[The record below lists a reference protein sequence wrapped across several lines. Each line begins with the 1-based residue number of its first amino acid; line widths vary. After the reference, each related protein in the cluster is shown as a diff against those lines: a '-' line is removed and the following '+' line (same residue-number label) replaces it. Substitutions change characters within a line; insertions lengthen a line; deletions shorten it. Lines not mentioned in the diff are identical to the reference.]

1 MAVNISNKQAYFK
14 YEILKTYEAGLVLSG
29 PEVKSMKKGR
39 AHLKGAYIS
48 FRPSM
53 RGKDEEAYLVNAH
66 ISRYAP
72 AGLQPD
78 YDPTRPRKL
87 LLTKKELSHL
97 RGKAQEKGLTILPLK
112 VYTKR
117 GFLKLTIGVARGKSL
132 HDKRE
137 AIKEK
142 DVARTLRRKVKEQY
156 RAR

>member
-1 MAVNISNKQAYFK
+1 MANSIINKNAHFK
-14 YEILKTYEAGLVLSG
+14 YEILKTYEAGLVLTG
-29 PEVKSMKKGR
+29 PEVKSMKLGR

-48 FRPSM
+48 FRPSE
-53 RGKDEEAYLVNAH
+53 RGKDEEAYLVHAH

-78 YDPTRPRKL
+78 YNPTRDRKL
-87 LLTKKELSHL
+87 LLTKKQLSHL

-117 GFLKLTIGVARGKSL
+117 GFLKLTIGIARGKTL

-137 AIKEK
+137 SIKEK
-142 DVARTLRRKVKEQY
+142 DVARRLHRRVKEQY
-156 RAR
+156 RA